1 MIRGATIICVSS
13 IDWTFNWQQPQEVA
27 SAFAQGGNRV
37 LFVENTGVRR
47 PLLRDASRLI
57 ARLKNW
63 WRASGGAKPV
73 VDGLDVLSPLLLP
86 FPYSRLARRLNAAA
100 LLRIVRRWIGRKDDA
115 PLIVFTFLPTPLVH
129 AIIRDLDPTMVVYY
143 CIDRLS
149 ESSPGARKLR
159 GPEETLMAEADL
171 VLTTSSEL
179 HAAAARLTSR
189 VEMLPCGVRCREFE
203 DAKASDAEPPSL
215 FARLAGLVIGFV
227 GSLRNEI
234 DLALLTAAAKL
245 APDLNFVFVGPVMA
259 NVRALAAQPNVR
271 LVGPVPHS
279 EVARYMA
286 RFDVGVLPYVLNPY
300 TAAIMPAKLK
310 EYLAAGLPIVA
321 TPLPEI
327 RRFADEQPEAGDVR
341 ERRARLRGRAARRRR
356 EERTGGRVRRMRIAR
371 RYDWSAQM
379 ALMNELMERAY
390 VGRASAR
397 RPWAG

>member
-1 MIRGATIICVSS
+1 VIRGAIIICVSS
-13 IDWTFNWQQPQEVA
+13 IDWAFNWQQPQEVA

-37 LFVENTGVRR
+37 LFIENTGVRP

-63 WRASGGAKPV
+63 WRAAGGAKPV

-100 LLRIVRRWIGRKDDA
+100 LLRIVRRWIGRRDEA

-129 AIIRDLDPTMVVYY
+129 AIIRDLDPTLVVYY

-159 GPEETLMAEADL
+159 GPEEALIAEADL

-179 HAAAARLTSR
+179 HAAAARLTPR
-189 VEMLPCGVRCREFE
+189 VAMLPCGVRCREFE
-203 DAKASDAEPPSL
+203 DAKTSDAEPPSL

-234 DLALLTAAAKL
+234 DLALLAAAAEL

-259 NVRALAAQPNVR
+259 NVRALAARPNVR
-271 LVGPVPHS
+271 LVGPVPHA

-327 RRFADEQPEAGDVR
+327 CRFADEHPEVVTFANGAPDFV
-341 ERRARLRGRAARRRR
+341 AALRAAAAKNGPAA
-356 EERTGGRVRRMRIAR
+356 ELRRMRIAR

-379 ALMNELMERAY
+379 ALMHELMEKALSGNR
-390 VGRASAR
+390 
-397 RPWAG
+397 

>member
-1 MIRGATIICVSS
+1 VIHGATIICVSS

-27 SAFAQGGNRV
+27 SAFAEGGNRV
-37 LFVENTGVRR
+37 LFIENTGVRR
-47 PLLRDASRLI
+47 PLLRDASRLV

-63 WRASGGAKPV
+63 WRAAGGAKPV

-100 LLRIVRRWIGRKDDA
+100 LLRIVRRWIGRKNDA

-129 AIIRDLDPTMVVYY
+129 AIIRDLDPTLVVYY

-159 GPEETLMAEADL
+159 EPEEALIAEADL
-171 VLTTSSEL
+171 VLTTSREL
-179 HAAAARLTSR
+179 HAAAARLTPR
-189 VEMLPCGVRCREFE
+189 VEMMPCGVRCREFE
-203 DAKASDAEPPSL
+203 DAKVSDREPPSL

-234 DLALLTAAAKL
+234 DLALLAAAAEL

-259 NVRALAAQPNVR
+259 NVRALAARPNVR

-300 TAAIMPAKLK
+300 TEAIMPAKLK

-327 RRFADEQPEAGDVR
+327 RRFADEHPEVVTFANDAPDFV
-341 ERRARLRGRAARRRR
+341 AALRAAAAKNGPAA
-356 EERTGGRVRRMRIAR
+356 EMRRMRIAR

-390 VGRASAR
+390 VPHIR
-397 RPWAG
+397 

>member
-1 MIRGATIICVSS
+1 VIRGATIICVSS
-13 IDWTFNWQQPQEVA
+13 IDWAFNWQQPQEVA

-37 LFVENTGVRR
+37 LFIENTGVRPPR
-47 PLLRDASRLI
+47 LRDASRLI

-63 WRASGGAKPV
+63 WRASGGAKRV
-73 VDGLDVLSPLLLP
+73 VDGLDVLSPVLLP

-100 LLRIVRRWIGRKDDA
+100 LLRTVRRWIGRRDSA

-129 AIIRDLDPTMVVYY
+129 AIIRDLDPTLVVYY

-159 GPEETLMAEADL
+159 GPEEALIAEAGL

-189 VEMLPCGVRCREFE
+189 VAMLPCGVRCREFE

-234 DLALLTAAAKL
+234 DLALLVAAAEL

-259 NVRALAAQPNVR
+259 NVRALASRPNVR
-271 LVGPVPHS
+271 LIGPVPHS
-279 EVARYMA
+279 EVARYLA

-327 RRFADEQPEAGDVR
+327 RRFADEHPEVVTFANDAPDFV
-341 ERRARLRGRAARRRR
+341 AALRAAAAKNGPAA
-356 EERTGGRVRRMRIAR
+356 ELRRMRIAR

-379 ALMNELMERAY
+379 ALMHELMERALA
-390 VGRASAR
+390 VKR
-397 RPWAG
+397 

>member
-86 FPYSRLARRLNAAA
+86 FPYSCLARRLNAAA
-100 LLRIVRRWIGRKDDA
+100 LLRIVRRWIGRRGDA

-129 AIIRDLDPTMVVYY
+129 AIIRDLDPTLVVYY

-149 ESSPGARKLR
+149 ESSPMARMLR
-159 GPEETLMAEADL
+159 GPEETLIAEADL

-179 HAAAARLTSR
+179 HAAAARLTPR

-234 DLALLTAAAKL
+234 DLALLTAAAEL

-259 NVRALAAQPNVR
+259 NVRALAARPNVR

-321 TPLPEI
+321 TSLPEI
-327 RRFADEQPEAGDVR
+327 RRFADEHPEVVTFANDASDFV
-341 ERRARLRGRAARRRR
+341 AALRAAAAKNGPAA
-356 EERTGGRVRRMRIAR
+356 ELRRMRIAR

-379 ALMNELMERAY
+379 ALMNELMERALAD
-390 VGRASAR
+390 VGRA
-397 RPWAG
+397 